1 MNVHWGTLTVNSGLI
16 SLFRRQ
22 KTPVVWFISA
32 DQSRPFMPDIA
43 QSLTGMFDTL
53 SGKTDGERAVSPVIG
68 VILMVAITVIL
79 AAVIASFVLGLGDT
93 DDPAPTISFEDET
106 TEDAFEIS
114 ITSGDSDADSNNLEV
129 FVNNSAEGDWPE
141 FGGEQDLGAGQSIE
155 LNDSGNGGDIS
166 NESTVQLIWD
176 GDDELANFD
185 VGSEFEGDGS

>member
-114 ITSGDSDADSNNLEV
+114 ITSGDSDADSELLDV
-129 FVNNSAEGDWPE
+129 VVDDNSETWGNFSGAD
-141 FGGEQDLGAGQSIE
+141 DTLGAGQSIDVNE
-155 LNDSGNGGDIS
+155 DGQATSDDLT
-166 NESTVQLIWD
+166 NESTVLLIWD
-176 GDDELANFD
+176 DDDQIGSFD
-185 VGSEFEGDGS
+185 VGSEFDE

>member
-114 ITSGDSDADSNNLEV
+114 ITSGDSDADSELLDV
-129 FVNNSAEGDWPE
+129 VVDDNSETWGNFSGAD
-141 FGGEQDLGAGQSIE
+141 DTLGAGQSIDVNE
-155 LNDSGNGGDIS
+155 DGQATSGDLT
-166 NESTVQLIWD
+166 NESTVLLIWD
-176 GDDELANFD
+176 DDDQIGSFD
-185 VGSEFEGDGS
+185 VGSEFDE

>member
-1 MNVHWGTLTVNSGLI
+1 MNVQWGTLTVNGGSI

-114 ITSGDSDADSNNLEV
+114 ITSGDSDADSELLDV
-129 FVNNSAEGDWPE
+129 VVDDNSETWGNFSGAD
-141 FGGEQDLGAGQSIE
+141 DTLGAGQSIDVNE
-155 LNDSGNGGDIS
+155 DGQATSDDLT
-166 NESTVQLIWD
+166 NESTVLLIWD
-176 GDDELANFD
+176 DDDQIGSFD
-185 VGSEFEGDGS
+185 VGSEFDE

>member
-22 KTPVVWFISA
+22 KTPVVCFISA
-32 DQSRPFMPDIA
+32 DQSRPFMPDIT

-106 TEDAFEIS
+106 TNDSFELS
-114 ITSGDSDADSNNLEV
+114 ITSGDSDADSELLDV
-129 FVNNSAEGDWPE
+129 VVDDNSETWGNFSGAD
-141 FGGEQDLGAGQSIE
+141 DTLGAGQSIDVNE
-155 LNDSGNGGDIS
+155 DGQATSDDLT
-166 NESTVQLIWD
+166 NESTVLLIWD
-176 GDDELANFD
+176 DDDQIGSFD
-185 VGSEFEGDGS
+185 VGSEFDE